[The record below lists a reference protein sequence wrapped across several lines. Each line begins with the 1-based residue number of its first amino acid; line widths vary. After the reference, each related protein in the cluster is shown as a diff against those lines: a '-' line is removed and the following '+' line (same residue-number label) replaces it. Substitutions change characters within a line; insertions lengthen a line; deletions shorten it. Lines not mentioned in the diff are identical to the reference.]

1 MLGLS
6 AVLDEAKAGE
16 KILVTSY
23 GSGAGS
29 DSFELTVTDKID
41 EKRNKAPSTKDYI
54 EKKKYIDYSTYVKY
68 RKKLKT

>member
-6 AVLDEAKAGE
+6 AVLDVAKPGE

-29 DSFELTVTDKID
+29 DSFAITVTDKI
-41 EKRNKAPSTKDYI
+41 EQARNKAPLTKNYI
-54 EKKKYIDYSTYVKY
+54 EKKKYIDYSIYLKY
-68 RKKLKT
+68 RKKLKD